1 MSSEMKTVLAA
12 HWPEYLMEAGGLGL
26 FMVSAC
32 AWGTFLEYP
41 GSPARHAIADP
52 NVRRLLMGLLMGLT
66 AIGLI
71 YSPWGKRSGAHLNP
85 SVTLTFLRLGKVHG
99 WDAAFY
105 ILAQFAGGTLG
116 VALAALSL
124 GRPLADPA
132 VDYVATLPGP
142 HGSAVAFLAE
152 TLISFGLMVTV
163 LFVSNTKNWAGF
175 TGFCAGALVAIYI
188 VFEAPLSGM
197 SMNPARSLGSA
208 VPAHAWT
215 ALWIYFAAPLLGM
228 LLAAELYVRVRG
240 TRRVICA
247 KFHHGS
253 DARCIFACGY
263 RDGHGS
269 ASGRGGREARPIA
282 LPR

>member
-1 MSSEMKTVLAA
+1 
-12 HWPEYLMEAGGLGL
+12 MEAGGLGV

-32 AWGTFLEYP
+32 GWGTLLEYP
-41 GSPARHAIADP
+41 GSPVRTAIADP
-52 NVRRLLMGLLMGLT
+52 NVRRALMGLLMGLT
-66 AIGLI
+66 AVGLI

-85 SVTLTFLRLGKVHG
+85 SVTLTFLRLGKVQV
-99 WDAAFY
+99 WDAVFY

-132 VDYVATLPGP
+132 VGYVATLPGP

-152 TLISFGLMVTV
+152 TLISFGLMITV

-188 VFEAPLSGM
+188 MLEAPLSGM

-208 VPAHAWT
+208 VPARAWT
-215 ALWIYFAAPLLGM
+215 ALWIYFTAPLIGM

-240 TRRVICA
+240 TRKVICA

-263 RDGHGS
+263 RDSHAS
-269 ASGRGGREARPIA
+269 ASGRAGREVRPIA
-282 LPR
+282 LSR